1 MLVYKS
7 VVVKLKYNK
16 YSQSSHYHYILHVL
30 LQNRCRQS
38 LRDCAEL
45 SEVYCVPR
53 VCIHYR
59 AANESP
65 QSFHRARRRPTLAFS
80 LLKEH
85 TILAH

>member
-1 MLVYKS
+1 MSVYKS

-16 YSQSSHYHYILHVL
+16 YSKSSHYHYILHVL

-65 QSFHRARRRPTLAFS
+65 QSFFKVPEKGLQWP
-80 LLKEH
+80 KYM
-85 TILAH
+85 